1 MKLLFEASE
10 TVAAPITRV
19 QPLLDQGWALDAFLG
34 KGGREVATAYQYIDV
49 DHRDGVVGFQG
60 HWWYRGELSAT
71 PENGTT
77 LLTYR
82 VYNIASRMAWAVPL
96 ANKMFIGYDK
106 EVRAGAVGLAR
117 AIEEHLA

>member
-10 TVAAPITRV
+10 RVAAPITRV
-19 QPLLDQGWALDAFLG
+19 QPLLDEGWALDAFLG
-34 KGGREVATAYQYIDV
+34 RGGPTAYQYIDV

-60 HWWYRGELSAT
+60 HWWYRGELSAA

-82 VYNIASRMAWAVPL
+82 VYNIAPRLAWAVPL

-106 EVRAGAVGLAR
+106 QVRSSAAGLAR
-117 AIEEHLA
+117 AIEQHLT